1 MKKTFRADNKG
12 VSIQLPSSNYR
23 LIIEQACREV
33 LGWRTATKRY
43 NSIFERWTAQ
53 GSSSYDLV
61 ILHLHNQ
68 GYW

>member
-12 VSIQLPSSNYR
+12 VSIELGNDYKS
-23 LIIEQACREV
+23 IIEQACKEV

-68 GYW
+68 GY

>member
-12 VSIQLPSSNYR
+12 VSIELPINSYKS
-23 LIIEQACREV
+23 IIEQACKEV
-33 LGWRTATKRY
+33 LGWRAATKRY
-43 NSIFERWTAQ
+43 SSIFERWTAQ

-61 ILHLHNQ
+61 ILYLHNQ

>member
-12 VSIQLPSSNYR
+12 VSIELGNDYKS
-23 LIIEQACREV
+23 IIEQACREV

>member
-12 VSIQLPSSNYR
+12 VSIELPINSYK

-33 LGWRTATKRY
+33 LGWRAATKNY
-43 NSIFERWTAQ
+43 NSIFERWKAQ

-61 ILHLHNQ
+61 ILYLSNQ
-68 GYW
+68 GY